1 MKAKQ
6 IVIEVEAHHNVEDY
20 RPYKI
25 RFKDRGSFENN
36 LETALIKAILKEG
49 DWNGWFDDDCGIL
62 VGLKME
68 IESAVWTLVHKKKTK
83 AVVLGCKEDDGG
95 MVDPETRDD
104 TQGLVIWIDR
114 KEKNYGFGIGN
125 RHQYD
130 GKVDPKPL
138 CIEHTDKYDVKWI
151 SFK

>member
-49 DWNGWFDDDCGIL
+49 DWNGWFSEDCGEL
-62 VGLKME
+62 HGLEME
-68 IESAVWTLVHKKKTK
+68 IKAAVWQLVHKKKEYVTIIG
-83 AVVLGCKEDDGG
+83 LHDDEGQI
-95 MVDPETRDD
+95 DPSVRDD
-104 TQGLVIWIDR
+104 THGLVVWVDR